1 MNVQLNDEMIKGLE
15 RRLIGPLLNTPAETT
30 WPGEFVQPKIVDA
43 AFTESKSYP
52 TGPWVG
58 PNGEEVLPDPPKNV
72 YVVGTLGPSMLRS
85 AMEQG
90 EEAEARR
97 PEGVCPVFGDDLGQ

>member
-1 MNVQLNDEMIKGLE
+1 MKPADVRSEMIKGLE

-43 AFTESKSYP
+43 AFAEPKSYP

-90 EEAEARR
+90 EEAEDKILEEAA
-97 PEGVCPVFGDDLGQ
+97 